1 MICPPH
7 CSATHPQV
15 KWKRK
20 NGSRKQPT
28 EQRRGEFH
36 HVWSVPYFLRQWT
49 FPGSGITSTVQS
61 RLSHIEQ
68 QLEKLDRIES
78 VLGKLDQLQELKDSI
93 LLLTLSLKTSEEL
106 WILYR
111 NNHLLSQEN
120 SSLKKKL
127 QETDVQI
134 EETDNYA
141 RRNNLEIKNLPYTDW
156 EDTFEIVKKCGPK
169 TWCHHSTWRYRSV
182 SPVKIPKAKCKTNY
196 NSLCKQVTETN
207 S

>member
-1 MICPPH
+1 M
-7 CSATHPQV
+7 
-15 KWKRK
+15 
-20 NGSRKQPT
+20 
-28 EQRRGEFH
+28 
-36 HVWSVPYFLRQWT
+36 
-49 FPGSGITSTVQS
+49 QS

-141 RRNNLEIKNLPYTDW
+141 RRNNLEIKNLPYTD
-156 EDTFEIVKKCGPK
+156 
-169 TWCHHSTWRYRSV
+169 
-182 SPVKIPKAKCKTNY
+182 
-196 NSLCKQVTETN
+196 
-207 S
+207 